1 MYHIHFYSYI
11 QADRLGVNIFPS
23 RNPKYKIDV
32 YKAGRFLHS
41 IGDSRYLD
49 FPSYEEK
56 YGRKYAM
63 FRRKLY
69 KIRHARDR
77 LVIGSKGYYADQ
89 ILW

>member
-1 MYHIHFYSYI
+1 MYNIRFYSYI
-11 QADRLGVNIFPS
+11 QADELGVTIYPS

-32 YKAGRFLHS
+32 YKGDKFLCS

-56 YGRKYAM
+56 YGRRYAL

-69 KIRHARDR
+69 KIRHAKDR
-77 LVIGSKGYYADQ
+77 SVVGSRGYYAYK